1 MRAFFVSMDI
11 IKENIVRISNEIAE
25 KLNFFVIDIS
35 FRGDNRKKIIEVF
48 VDAEKNIDADNL
60 AEISR
65 EINSI
70 IEDQDIIQQ
79 AYRLDVSTPGVDRPL
94 KFLKQFPKH
103 INRNFEVTYK
113 AEDETRTITGKLL
126 SVEREELT
134 FLSDKKEV
142 LIEFKNITTAKV
154 IISFS

>member
-1 MRAFFVSMDI
+1 MDI

-25 KLNFFVIDIS
+25 KLNFFVIDIN

-65 EINSI
+65 EINSF
-70 IEDQDIIQQ
+70 IEEQDIIQQ

-103 INRNFEVTYK
+103 INRNFEVIYK
-113 AEDETRTITGKLL
+113 AGDETKTITGKLL
-126 SVEREELT
+126 SVEREDLI

>member
-1 MRAFFVSMDI
+1 MDI

-25 KLNFFVIDIS
+25 KLNFFVIDIN
-35 FRGDNRKKIIEVF
+35 FRGDNRKKIIEVY

-70 IEDQDIIQQ
+70 IEEQDIIQQ

-113 AEDETRTITGKLL
+113 TGDETRTITGKLL
-126 SVEREELT
+126 SLEREELT

>member
-1 MRAFFVSMDI
+1 MDI
-11 IKENIVRISNEIAE
+11 IKENIVRICNEIAE
-25 KLNFFVIDIS
+25 KLNFFVIDIN
-35 FRGDNRKKIIEVF
+35 FRGDNRKKIIELF
-48 VDAEKNIDADNL
+48 VDAEINVDADYL

-70 IEDQDIIQQ
+70 IEEQDIIQQ

-113 AEDETRTITGKLL
+113 SGDESKTITGKLL

-134 FLSDKKEV
+134 FLSEKKEI
-142 LIEFKNITTAKV
+142 LIEFKNITIAKV

>member
-1 MRAFFVSMDI
+1 MDI

-25 KLNFFVIDIS
+25 KLNFFVIDIN
-35 FRGDNRKKIIEVF
+35 FRGDNRKKIIEVY

-70 IEDQDIIQQ
+70 IEEQNIIQQ

-113 AEDETRTITGKLL
+113 TGDETRTITGKLL
-126 SVEREELT
+126 SVEKEELT

>member
-1 MRAFFVSMDI
+1 MDI

-25 KLNFFVIDIS
+25 KLNFFVIDIN

-79 AYRLDVSTPGVDRPL
+79 AYRLDVSTPGIDRPL
-94 KFLKQFPKH
+94 KFLKQFSKH
-103 INRNFEVTYK
+103 INRNFEVIYK
-113 AEDETRTITGKLL
+113 TGDETKTITGKLL
-126 SVEREELT
+126 SVEKEELT
-134 FLSDKKEV
+134 FLSDKKEI

-154 IISFS
+154 IISFLRRGESK